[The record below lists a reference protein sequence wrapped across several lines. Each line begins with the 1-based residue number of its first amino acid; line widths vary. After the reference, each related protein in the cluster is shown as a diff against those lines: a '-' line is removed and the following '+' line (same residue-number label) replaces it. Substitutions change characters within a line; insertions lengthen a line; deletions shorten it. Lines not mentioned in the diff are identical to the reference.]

1 MDQLSADPVYYSTLG
16 DEDDEFGKLSGEES
30 EGVSDDQDKDDSD
43 DDAALSLKDRYVRPR
58 FDHWMA
64 ATSAVGPKRELLLEL
79 YSRLEVAARDDELL
93 SSVHGLRVE
102 FQIAGMQGKY
112 EQLCLSD
119 SSQTWQLVDR
129 KLELVP
135 NVAVKLELDAEP
147 LISCRYFVGQTA
159 SSSSSVD
166 EERLSERFGSNTLEQ
181 LGGVHVLLQFLGV
194 ICADPGTPS
203 SYVQF
208 LPFGGL
214 PLASIRVCVS
224 DDSPTAR
231 DNAVA
236 GVDVKAAKKPPFK
249 PALRG
254 PSPSAPKPKPKP
266 PDEANKASSAR
277 PKPKARGS
285 SQSRPKC
292 SASGQV
298 VLSLFAFSCDLI
310 LRMDEKQL
318 RIMRD
323 SFNTQIEFSFLS
335 ECRPGGVSTLTD
347 FTSGRDQHRT
357 EHALECGDER
367 PPLDSVTAVS
377 VRKVPFALL
386 FARFLVA
393 EELWGADGV
402 LYLKLADDRGSSLSA
417 RRDAD
422 ARRHRE
428 TKLVTSHWSL
438 ELLRQWGLA
447 VLGCKRSGAA
457 YPQFGTNRRNLL
469 TALGLRNLSSLA
481 GSLSSTYR
489 DTVCYYSLK
498 ECPAV
503 RGVVALTIDDGL
515 CRQGPGKAVVAEVL
529 DALRQHQAKAT
540 FFVCSEY
547 LKGFEEEAGQLL
559 REGCELANHCPED

>member
-30 EGVSDDQDKDDSD
+30 EGVSDDQDEDDSD

-64 ATSAVGPKRELLLEL
+64 ATAAVGPKRELLLEL

-119 SSQTWQLVDR
+119 SSQTWQLVDS

-285 SQSRPKC
+285 SQSRPK
-292 SASGQV
+292 
-298 VLSLFAFSCDLI
+298 
-310 LRMDEKQL
+310 
-318 RIMRD
+318 
-323 SFNTQIEFSFLS
+323 
-335 ECRPGGVSTLTD
+335 
-347 FTSGRDQHRT
+347 
-357 EHALECGDER
+357 
-367 PPLDSVTAVS
+367 
-377 VRKVPFALL
+377 
-386 FARFLVA
+386 
-393 EELWGADGV
+393 
-402 LYLKLADDRGSSLSA
+402 
-417 RRDAD
+417 
-422 ARRHRE
+422 
-428 TKLVTSHWSL
+428 
-438 ELLRQWGLA
+438 
-447 VLGCKRSGAA
+447 
-457 YPQFGTNRRNLL
+457 
-469 TALGLRNLSSLA
+469 
-481 GSLSSTYR
+481 
-489 DTVCYYSLK
+489 
-498 ECPAV
+498 
-503 RGVVALTIDDGL
+503 
-515 CRQGPGKAVVAEVL
+515 
-529 DALRQHQAKAT
+529 
-540 FFVCSEY
+540 
-547 LKGFEEEAGQLL
+547 
-559 REGCELANHCPED
+559 